1 MDCSFI
7 AEGWGLWMFDINGIT
22 HTRNV
27 YSDGNEW
34 VLDRL
39 IHIYG
44 EEHTDAIINGQGICP
59 VCHSIHVERYDE
71 DTYNITNGGVKG
83 MKKKKWL
90 LEAQL
95 ISGKGVNQVKVGELM
110 GDFKEENVDEFR
122 EAVSTLIEAGET
134 REYNEG
140 VFLRL
145 GEYEGATIEE
155 AYNSYFEA
163 FDGDDHNELFFMNQI
178 EAIELAGCACGGKCG
193 TGDNTDKLAE
203 SKALLDSVYDTGILL
218 TADDSVIEEIV
229 NGGDIYVQEKIAMW
243 KESRYKFNEG
253 ATVDSVKADLT
264 SGEWASKWERK
275 DWSMVEE
282 TEEGVVGAGTF
293 ELYDRHNKKIGGN

>member
-1 MDCSFI
+1 
-7 AEGWGLWMFDINGIT
+7 
-22 HTRNV
+22 
-27 YSDGNEW
+27 
-34 VLDRL
+34 
-39 IHIYG
+39 
-44 EEHTDAIINGQGICP
+44 
-59 VCHSIHVERYDE
+59 
-71 DTYNITNGGVKG
+71 

-155 AYNSYFEA
+155 AYNNYFEA

-193 TGDNTDKLAE
+193 GHE
-203 SKALLDSVYDTGILL
+203 SKENGVESDS
-218 TADDSVIEEIV
+218 
-229 NGGDIYVQEKIAMW
+229 
-243 KESRYKFNEG
+243 NE
-253 ATVDSVKADLT
+253 
-264 SGEWASKWERK
+264 
-275 DWSMVEE
+275 
-282 TEEGVVGAGTF
+282 
-293 ELYDRHNKKIGGN
+293 